1 MYKKPISFQGLR
13 LVVVDDD
20 PDTIKLLGILFEL
33 EGAEVKTATS
43 VKQAIE
49 IFSFFQP
56 DILISDICLP
66 DEDGYSLIKK
76 IRKLDAQTGRKTPAI
91 AFSAYV
97 TDDDRRNAYLAGYQ
111 RYLHKPFNLDV
122 LAGTV
127 ADLAGISQCV

>member
-76 IRKLDAQTGRKTPAI
+76 VRKLDAQTGRRTPAI
-91 AFSAYV
+91 AFSADV

-127 ADLAGISQCV
+127 ADLAGISQCA

>member
-13 LVVVDDD
+13 LVIVDDD

-49 IFSFFQP
+49 IMSSFPP

-76 IRKLDAQTGRKTPAI
+76 VRKLDAQTGRRTPAI
-91 AFSAYV
+91 ALSAYI
-97 TDDDRRNAYLAGYQ
+97 TDDDRRNAYVAGYQ
-111 RYLHKPFNLDV
+111 RYLHKPINLDL
-122 LAGTV
+122 LAVAV
-127 ADLAGISQCV
+127 ADLAGISQCA